1 MKITIL
7 VEGQTERAFKQHLNT
22 FLRERLARNMPKLD
36 FFPIDG
42 RIPKRQ
48 ELQRVVRRLLNRGR
62 PPSDAVIALTDVYT
76 GTNPPDFETAADA
89 KQKMKQWAGNEKR
102 FHPHVALHDFEA
114 WLLPYWSK
122 IQQRAGSNRTAP
134 GRNPEMVNHGNPPAK
149 RLAEVYR
156 TGKKSRSYSKTI
168 EAGAILQGEDLLV
181 AINACPEL
189 KAFVNT
195 ILLLCDSSQVIP

>member
-89 KQKMKQWAGNEKR
+89 KQKMKQ
-102 FHPHVALHDFEA
+102 
-114 WLLPYWSK
+114 
-122 IQQRAGSNRTAP
+122 
-134 GRNPEMVNHGNPPAK
+134 
-149 RLAEVYR
+149 
-156 TGKKSRSYSKTI
+156 
-168 EAGAILQGEDLLV
+168 
-181 AINACPEL
+181 
-189 KAFVNT
+189 
-195 ILLLCDSSQVIP
+195 